1 MHTNKIL
8 AVACVAASFTAL
20 AASNRVSALEKALSS
35 KVLHAGV
42 RSSYR
47 IVQHE
52 ILADGVFDLALQA
65 VQVR

>member
-1 MHTNKIL
+1 MHTKKIL

-20 AASNRVSALEKALSS
+20 AAGNRVSAFEKALTS

-52 ILADGVFDLALQA
+52 IEIADRAADAA
-65 VQVR
+65 